1 MSTQAMQK
9 RVSGGLLSPK
19 KRHAEKSEFSLHSDR
34 SPYRSQLETY
44 IAEKYEQA
52 HKASIS
58 KFMPIL
64 LEMTKEGE
72 SQAALGLRPGHYKP
86 MFLEQY
92 LDSPIEQQIAK
103 LAKQPIDR
111 CSLIEVGNLVVTQR
125 RAGLLLFVILGKLVA
140 EAGYEWLIF
149 TVTGEVERL
158 LRSLG
163 FDPQYLVAADPAR
176 VKGGTENWGHYY
188 DNNPRVMVINLE
200 KAVSVMKNSPALA
213 SILKAYSQQITM
225 ISNSLSD
232 YRRLAGR

>member
-9 RVSGGLLSPK
+9 QVSGVLVSK
-19 KRHAEKSEFSLHSDR
+19 KQRAEKSEFSLHSES
-34 SPYRSQLETY
+34 SPLRNNLESY
-44 IAEKYEQA
+44 IAEKYKQA

-64 LEMTKEGE
+64 LEMTKGGE
-72 SQAALGLRPGHYKP
+72 SQAALGLRPGHYRP

-92 LDSPIEQQIAK
+92 LDSPIEQQISR

-111 CSLIEVGNLVVTQR
+111 CSLIEIGNLVVTQR

-140 EAGYEWLIF
+140 EAGYDWLIF

-188 DNNPRVMVINLE
+188 DNNPRVMVISSA
-200 KAVSVMKNSPALA
+200 KAVSVMENSHAL
-213 SILKAYSQQITM
+213 SEILTDYSQEITT
-225 ISNSLSD
+225 ISSSLSD
-232 YRRLAGR
+232 YRRLADR

>member
-9 RVSGGLLSPK
+9 RVSGRLLTPK
-19 KRHAEKSEFSLHSDR
+19 ERHAEKSEFSLHSER
-34 SPYRSQLETY
+34 SPLRNQLEAY
-44 IAEKYEQA
+44 IAERYEQA

-72 SQAALGLRPGHYKP
+72 SQVALGLRPGHYRP

-103 LAKQPIDR
+103 LTKQPIDR
-111 CSLIEVGNLVVTQR
+111 CSLIEVGNLVVSHR

-140 EAGYEWLIF
+140 EAGFEWLIF

-158 LRSLG
+158 MRSLG
-163 FDPQYLVAADPAR
+163 FDPQYLVAADPTR
-176 VKGGTENWGHYY
+176 VKGGTENWGFYY
-188 DNNPRVMVINLE
+188 DNNPRVMAISSE
-200 KAVSVMKNSPALA
+200 KAVSVMKNSPALTA
-213 SILKAYSQQITM
+213 VLEDYSQDVTM
-225 ISNSLSD
+225 LSSSLSD
-232 YRRLAGR
+232 YRRLTDK

>member
-9 RVSGGLLSPK
+9 QVSGVLVSK
-19 KRHAEKSEFSLHSDR
+19 KQRAEKSEFSLHSEG
-34 SPYRSQLETY
+34 SPLRNNLETY
-44 IAEKYEQA
+44 IAEKYKQA
-52 HKASIS
+52 HKAFIS
-58 KFMPIL
+58 KFMPL
-64 LEMTKEGE
+64 LMEMTMEGKP
-72 SQAALGLRPGHYKP
+72 QAVLGLRPGHYRP

-92 LDSPIEQQIAK
+92 LDSPVEQQIAK
-103 LAKQPIDR
+103 LTKQPIDR

-125 RAGLLLFVILGKLVA
+125 SAGLLLFVILGKLVA

-188 DNNPRVMVINLE
+188 DNNPRVMIISSA

-213 SILKAYSQQITM
+213 EVLKDYSQEITM